1 METTNKTIIS
11 VNTTVNAPVRKE
23 WEFWTAPGHI
33 TKWCWASDD
42 WHAPYAENDLR
53 KGGKLLTRMEARDG
67 SSGFDFWGVYDKVET
82 FKLLEYTIGDGRN
95 VKITFSDRGNT
106 TEVVET
112 FETETENT
120 TEQQRSGW
128 QSILN
133 NFKKYVESN

>member
-11 VNTTVNAPVRKE
+11 LNTTVNAPVRKV
-23 WEFWTAPGHI
+23 WKFWTTPGHI

-53 KGGKLLTRMEARDG
+53 EGGMFLTRMEARDG

-82 FKLLEYTIGDGRN
+82 HKLLEYTIGDGRN
-95 VKITFSDRGNT
+95 VKISFSNMGNT

-112 FETETENT
+112 FETETEHT

-133 NFKKYVESN
+133 NFKEYVESN

>member
-11 VNTTVNAPVRKE
+11 VNTTVNAPVRKV